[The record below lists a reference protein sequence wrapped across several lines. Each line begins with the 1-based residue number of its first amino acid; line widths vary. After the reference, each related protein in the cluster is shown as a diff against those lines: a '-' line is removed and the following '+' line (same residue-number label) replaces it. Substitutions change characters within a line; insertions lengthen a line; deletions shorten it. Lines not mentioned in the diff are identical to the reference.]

1 MRVDSPN
8 PVMDLVDT
16 DGVATPPAGI
26 DAAAFDALVVD
37 LDGLGRVGDLA
48 VRRRGVV
55 LRLLARGLTLNE
67 LETVLPGWSRYL
79 DQR

>member
-1 MRVDSPN
+1 
-8 PVMDLVDT
+8 MDPLDA
-16 DGVATPPAGI
+16 DEVATLPAGI

-37 LDGLGRVGDLA
+37 LDGLGRGGDLA

-79 DQR
+79 DR